1 MNIKLTICLTAR
13 TVSGWIFSM
22 DGDSSCD
29 HSLTRLSVDTEFET
43 KELPL
48 RDPNSFTCFEI
59 NVAEEIS
66 KRLKAKMTLVATNLN
81 KVIPTIFFDE
91 DNTLSPLMALK
102 DPFSTMSSP
111 RVGDFYSKEPLSL
124 SNHSKPMQIDGKYT
138 IPLVYDEEEALL
150 FPRIED
156 SNQYFATP
164 IRRLHRR

>member
-1 MNIKLTICLTAR
+1 
-13 TVSGWIFSM
+13 
-22 DGDSSCD
+22 
-29 HSLTRLSVDTEFET
+29 
-43 KELPL
+43 
-48 RDPNSFTCFEI
+48 
-59 NVAEEIS
+59 
-66 KRLKAKMTLVATNLN
+66 MTLVATNLN

-164 IRRLHRR
+164 KKLSKDTHSNHRLYPLDEYEEEYIQELPNTNEIILRNINNALEEMHFDGTLEILKHKWGV